1 MPSKLAQVVIDYYK
15 EDPTAW
21 DNEEGLM
28 VTSPTRVA
36 INFINLIEAE
46 AEELNDNIAVVND
59 PSGLLPLL
67 KSFLNF
73 EIFSAQDLL
82 DIGNAILTP
91 TEPY

>member
-15 EDPTAW
+15 EDPMAW

-28 VTSPTRVA
+28 VTSPRLVA
-36 INFINLIEAE
+36 INFINLIEDE
-46 AEELNDNIAVVND
+46 ATELNDNTPTSQD
-59 PSGLLPLL
+59 QSGLLELL

-73 EIFSAQDLL
+73 EIFSEQDLL